1 MKQLNLYKTKTQRDV
16 TTTEK
21 TANTEEKN
29 NDETLVYSVGDLAK
43 SLFSKMGCCKKDK
56 HFQNKEIL
64 FEKGLERYLY
74 NLDIFTYFT
83 KMREV
88 DILKHILLTSNQRA
102 MLDFLSKPSISLIIK
117 DSESPLTK
125 SMNIFDNTLSNIENF
140 YNSFVNCSNEYIK
153 KKTESHE
160 KFLKLTA
167 YELYQ
172 LIQEEK
178 VDDD

>member
-1 MKQLNLYKTKTQRDV
+1 
-16 TTTEK
+16 
-21 TANTEEKN
+21 
-29 NDETLVYSVGDLAK
+29 
-43 SLFSKMGCCKKDK
+43 
-56 HFQNKEIL
+56 
-64 FEKGLERYLY
+64 
-74 NLDIFTYFT
+74 
-83 KMREV
+83 MREV

>member
-64 FEKGLERYLY
+64 LLQ
-74 NLDIFTYFT
+74 IF
-83 KMREV
+83 
-88 DILKHILLTSNQRA
+88 LLC
-102 MLDFLSKPSISLIIK
+102 K
-117 DSESPLTK
+117 
-125 SMNIFDNTLSNIENF
+125 IFHMV
-140 YNSFVNCSNEYIK
+140 Y
-153 KKTESHE
+153 
-160 KFLKLTA
+160 
-167 YELYQ
+167 
-172 LIQEEK
+172 
-178 VDDD
+178 